1 MVKTKQM
8 ARKGANFNEDRNGG
22 NCLDKGYRLSFP
34 IKENRGKAAM
44 HMQAG
49 QDDDYTPSEGGS
61 STQSVASQGNV
72 Q

>member
-1 MVKTKQM
+1 
-8 ARKGANFNEDRNGG
+8 
-22 NCLDKGYRLSFP
+22 
-34 IKENRGKAAM
+34 M